1 MMWARMLWSPEKGE
15 DCFRAASA
23 CAVLRFLMQN
33 KTKKTILEVPFPVTH
48 YSSLRLLYRENDDDG
63 IKFFWVAVVR
73 ESMSTRDSD

>member
-1 MMWARMLWSPEKGE
+1 MGQNAVVTRKRGGQS
-15 DCFRAASA
+15 FRAASA

-33 KTKKTILEVPFPVTH
+33 KTKIPILEVLFPVTH
-48 YSSLRLLYRENDDDG
+48 YSSLQLLYRENDDDG